1 MMVQNED
8 ETGAWQPSELAAA
21 RQQINDIDDEI
32 VTLLAQRFAAVTKVN
47 EAKAA
52 ANLPIMDHGREDQV
66 LNRVTSQDPNPATK
80 RYMRNIFATI
90 MKNSREYQDYLTK
103 TNHQKGITK

>member
-1 MMVQNED
+1 MMATNKND
-8 ETGAWQPSELAAA
+8 SGAWQPNELTAA

-32 VTLLAQRFAAVTKVN
+32 VRLLAQRFDAVTKVN

-66 LNRVTSQDPNPATK
+66 LDRVMGNDPNPET
-80 RYMRNIFATI
+80 RIYMRNIFATI
-90 MKNSREYQDYLTK
+90 MENSRDYQDYLTK
-103 TNHQKGITK
+103 TNQTH